1 MPTPVL
7 LAEAV
12 SRRYRNGRGV
22 GPVSLRAEGG
32 EVLALVG
39 PNGSGKTTLVRCL
52 GTRSPHQSGELLW
65 FGKPDPRRARG
76 RLGVVFDAT
85 AHVDELSGEE
95 NLQFFAR
102 VRGGASTQPLLRD
115 AELTEVAGEP
125 ISSYSYGMRR
135 RLLLA
140 EALRGDPELLI
151 LDEPTLGLDVVGRR
165 WLADTLAE
173 RRRRGLVA
181 VVSTNDT
188 EFVEAVAT
196 RVGFLIDGLLVQD
209 APLHQLLA
217 SVGGLREI
225 HLSCRAGV
233 DADLLRRVAGV
244 ERVAEVEGGFTV
256 LATRRDG
263 LLADVLACI
272 GELDRKLVDLSV
284 REPGLADCFL
294 RLTGRSLDG

>member
-22 GPVSLRAEGG
+22 GPVSLRVEGG

-52 GTRSPHQSGELLW
+52 GTRSPRQSGELLW
-65 FGKPDPRRARG
+65 FGKPDPRSARG

-102 VRGGASTQPLLRD
+102 VRGGARTQPLLRD

-140 EALRGDPELLI
+140 EALLGDPELLI

-196 RVGFLIDGLLVQD
+196 RVGFLIEGRLGVVFD
-209 APLHQLLA
+209 ATAH
-217 SVGGLREI
+217 VDE
-225 HLSCRAGV
+225 LS
-233 DADLLRRVAGV
+233 
-244 ERVAEVEGGFTV
+244 
-256 LATRRDG
+256 
-263 LLADVLACI
+263 
-272 GELDRKLVDLSV
+272 GEENLQ
-284 REPGLADCFL
+284 
-294 RLTGRSLDG
+294 